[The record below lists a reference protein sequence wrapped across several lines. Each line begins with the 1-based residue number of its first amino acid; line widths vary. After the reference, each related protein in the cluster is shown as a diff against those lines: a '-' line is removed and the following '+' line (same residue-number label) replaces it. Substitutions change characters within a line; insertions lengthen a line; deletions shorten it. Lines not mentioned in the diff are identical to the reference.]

1 MKIIEK
7 FSTKNDC
14 YKNNMNK
21 TNSNYTNFQKNGPKG
36 LMLHSVG
43 CPQDDAL
50 VFVNNWNKSGIE
62 VAVHAVLQ
70 DDGTVYQCLPWNYR
84 AWHAGGS
91 ANNTHI
97 GVEMTE
103 PDCIKYTGGSRFTC
117 SNVAK
122 AKEQV
127 AGTYKTAVE
136 LFAYLCNKYNL
147 DPMAD
152 GVIICHA
159 EGYKRGIASNH
170 GDVTHLWDQLGT
182 GYTMDGFRKDVKK
195 AMGSSGGSISTTA
208 KPESSSVLYRVQTGA
223 YSKKENAESQLAKV
237 KAAGFDGYMVKVDSL
252 YKIQVGA
259 YSQKANA
266 TAMAE
271 KLESKGFDA
280 FITTTGGQAASVAD
294 TLIVGDTVK
303 MQKGAPVYNMSYG
316 FNDWVYDSVL
326 YVREIKGNCVVVST
340 QKTGAVTGSV
350 DKKYLI
356 KI

>member
-14 YKNNMNK
+14 YKNNVNK
-21 TNSNYTNFQKNGPKG
+21 INSNYTNFQKNGPKG

-43 CPQDDAL
+43 CPQDDAS

-62 VAVHAVLQ
+62 VSVHAVLQ
-70 DDGTVYQCLPWNYR
+70 ADGTVYQCMPWNYR
-84 AWHAGGS
+84 AWHAGGA

-103 PDCIKYTGGSRFTC
+103 PDCIKYTSGAKFTC
-117 SNVAK
+117 SNIAK

-127 AGTYKTAVE
+127 AGTYNTAVE
-136 LFAYLCNKYNL
+136 LFAYLCKKYNL
-147 DPMAD
+147 DPLKD

-195 AMGSSGGSISTTA
+195 AMGSSGGSVSTTA
-208 KPESSSVLYRVQTGA
+208 KPEPSSVLYRVQTGA
-223 YSKKENAESQLAKV
+223 YSKKENAETQLAKV
-237 KAAGFDGYMVKVDSL
+237 KAAGFDGYMVKVDNL

-266 TAMAE
+266 TAMVE

-294 TLIVGDTVK
+294 AIVVGDKVK
-303 MQKGAPVYNMSYG
+303 MQDGAPVYNMNYG
-316 FNDWVYDSVL
+316 FDNWVYDSVL
-326 YVREIKGNCVVVST
+326 YVREIKGNCIIIST
-340 QKTGAVTGSV
+340 QKTGAITGSV
-350 DKKYLI
+350 DKKYLT